1 MKRDL
6 IYLTL
11 LAALF
16 AAAKVMAQN
25 DGTSSRQGLTPRT
38 IEVGFTKT
46 VHILFPAPV
55 TYIDI
60 GSMAVIAGT
69 VSYAHLTL
77 PTTCDV

>member
-11 LAALF
+11 IASLVV
-16 AAAKVMAQN
+16 AAKVMAQS
-25 DGTSSRQGLTPRT
+25 DGTSAKQGPTPRT

-55 TYIDI
+55 
-60 GSMAVIAGT
+60 
-69 VSYAHLTL
+69 
-77 PTTCDV
+77 PTARRMSCG

>member
-16 AAAKVMAQN
+16 AAAKVMAQS
-25 DGTSSRQGLTPRT
+25 DGPTSQQGLTPRT

-46 VHILFPAPV
+46 VHIDRKSV
-55 TYIDI
+55 
-60 GSMAVIAGT
+60 V
-69 VSYAHLTL
+69 
-77 PTTCDV
+77 

>member
-25 DGTSSRQGLTPRT
+25 DETTSQQELTPRT

-60 GSMAVIAGT
+60 GSMAERNRATAYWTSGQG
-69 VSYAHLTL
+69 
-77 PTTCDV
+77 PD

>member
-25 DGTSSRQGLTPRT
+25 DGATSRQGLTPRT

-46 VHILFPAPV
+46 VHILFPASV
-55 TYIDI
+55 T
-60 GSMAVIAGT
+60 
-69 VSYAHLTL
+69 
-77 PTTCDV
+77 